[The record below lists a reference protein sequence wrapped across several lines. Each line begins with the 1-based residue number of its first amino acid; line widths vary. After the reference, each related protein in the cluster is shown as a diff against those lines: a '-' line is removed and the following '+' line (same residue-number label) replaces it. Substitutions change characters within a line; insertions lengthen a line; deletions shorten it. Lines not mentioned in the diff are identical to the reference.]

1 MLATLSERSLDLDEL
16 LYQSVVD
23 EEFRALL
30 LENPEAFGIESG
42 LVLPESVEP
51 QDRALLELGM
61 SAVDVYACATTC
73 SSGPFTF
80 ICDGTT
86 K

>member
-1 MLATLSERSLDLDEL
+1 MSGILLDRVDLDEV

-30 LENPEAFGIESG
+30 IAEPNSFGLGDPSFD
-42 LVLPESVEP
+42 LPVAVEP
-51 QDRALLELGM
+51 QDRALLDLASGAQF
-61 SAVDVYACATTC
+61 SAMCSTTC

-80 ICDGTT
+80 VCDGTT